1 MRLTFLGTGA
11 AGGVPLWGCD
21 CVVCTR
27 ARIDTSV
34 RRQPNCAL
42 LEAGA
47 TRLLI
52 DAGVMDVAERFPPGA
67 LDAVLVTHFHADHV
81 QGLFHLRW
89 GKGALDVY
97 APHDGEG
104 CADLYKSPGPLKFTH
119 LSKFEKFTLGEV
131 SITVVPL
138 VHSKPTLGY
147 CIEHDGAR
155 LAYLSDCRE
164 LPPATLEFLQRWQP
178 HTICLDCTFPPGAEQ
193 PRNHFDL
200 LEAIALAQYFPDTEM
215 ALMHIGHT
223 LDAWLKDRPDAL
235 PEGMKLA
242 YDGRTLICIGVP

>member
-21 CVVCTR
+21 CPVCAR
-27 ARIDTSV
+27 ARVDPSV
-34 RRQPNCAL
+34 RRMPNCAL
-42 LEAGA
+42 VKAGEVH
-47 TRLLI
+47 LLL

-67 LDAVLVTHFHADHV
+67 LTAVLITHFHADHV

-89 GKGALDVY
+89 GKGELDVY
-97 APHDGEG
+97 TPHDSEG
-104 CADLYKSPGPLKFTH
+104 CADLYKSPGPLKFTQ
-119 LSKFEKFTLGEV
+119 LSKFETFELGKV
-131 SITVVPL
+131 RITAVPL

-164 LPPATLEFLQRWQP
+164 LPPATLNFLKYWQP
-178 HTICLDCTFPPGAEQ
+178 NMLCLDCTYPPGIDG

-200 LEAIALAQYFPDTEM
+200 PEAVALLRDFPDSEM
-215 ALMHIGHT
+215 VLMHIGHR
-223 LDAWLKDRPDAL
+223 LDEWLSTRPDAL
-235 PEGMKLA
+235 PRGVVLA
-242 YDGRTLICIGVP
+242 RDGKILICIDTP

>member
-21 CVVCTR
+21 CKVCTL
-27 ARIDTSV
+27 ARVDITL
-34 RRQPNCAL
+34 RRKPNCAV

-67 LDAVLVTHFHADHV
+67 LQAVLVTHFHADHV

-89 GKGALDVY
+89 GKGELEVY
-97 APHDGEG
+97 SPHDSEG
-104 CADLYKSPGPLKFTH
+104 CADLYKSPGPLRFKQ
-119 LSKFEKFTLGEV
+119 LSKHEQIKLGEV
-131 SITVVPL
+131 SITAVPL

-147 CIEHDGAR
+147 CIEHEGAR
-155 LAYLSDCRE
+155 VAYLSDCRE
-164 LPPATLEFLQRWQP
+164 LPLATLEFMQRWQP
-178 HTICLDCTFPPGAEQ
+178 HTICLDCTFPPGAPE

-200 LEAIALAQYFPDTEM
+200 LEAISIAQQFPSSEM
-215 ALMHIGHT
+215 VLMHISHK
-223 LDAWLKDRPDAL
+223 LDDWLASHPYAL
-235 PEGMKLA
+235 PDGMTMA
-242 YDGRTLICIGVP
+242 RDGETLVCISTS